1 MNKNRFQKH
10 QNLGQ
15 NVWTNFWRLMFGTNF
30 WNQFL
35 EPIFGTNIL
44 FILLGGSVE
53 LHRSSVVFVVVV
65 VFGNDVIESC
75 VFFLLLLSLHS
86 LGFLLSHLNFLNF
99 FLKALEAR
107 TSFPSTASS
116 TSRKRR
122 SSPWRTAT
130 RCDGGC
136 GCFGCIHV
144 GLLLCLDDI
153 FLIPNP
159 FIAKPIAHL

>member
-1 MNKNRFQKH
+1 MF
-10 QNLGQ
+10 GPI
-15 NVWTNFWRLMFGTNF
+15 FGLMFGPIF

-35 EPIFGTNIL
+35 EPIFCSFCWGVVSNCIVVVL
-44 FILLGGSVE
+44 SLLLS
-53 LHRSSVVFVVVV
+53 SSVMMSLKVVC
-65 VFGNDVIESC
+65 FL
-75 VFFLLLLSLHS
+75 LLLLSLHS
-86 LGFLLSHLNFLNF
+86 LGFLLSLKFFKF

-136 GCFGCIHV
+136 GCFGCVHV
-144 GLLLCLDDI
+144 GLFLGLDNVLLV
-153 FLIPNP
+153 PNP
-159 FIAKPIAHL
+159 FVAKPVAHLIKNRFFVKTIF